1 MRYASSIRVYLRP
14 FAVLNFNYERI
25 RFFVAINDPRK
36 KQLPNSGCRSYN
48 AELLEI
54 HLLELIAV
62 AKRIAIAGAT
72 GAVGTLV
79 RQILEQRDFPF
90 ASIKF
95 LASQRSVGKT
105 LTFKGEEH
113 TVELLEP
120 KAFDDIDI
128 VIGSTPDDV
137 AAEFVP
143 WAVERGTIVVDE
155 SGYHRMMDDVP
166 LVVPEVNADAIKGHK
181 GIIASPNCSTTQMVV
196 AMKPLHD
203 VSPIKRVVVS
213 TYQATSGS
221 GVVGQEDLIEGTK
234 SALENKAYDYKA
246 YAHPI
251 AFNVIPQIG
260 SHKADGY
267 TSEELKMVY
276 ETQKIFGDTNIKVCP
291 TCVRVPVSNCHS
303 ETILV
308 ETESPISAEKARELF
323 EAAPGITVV
332 DDLEAGLYPMPNNS
346 DNKDDVFIGRIRKDL
361 SCDNGL
367 TFWCVSD
374 NLRKG
379 AATNAVQIAELLI

>member
-1 MRYASSIRVYLRP
+1 M
-14 FAVLNFNYERI
+14 
-25 RFFVAINDPRK
+25 
-36 KQLPNSGCRSYN
+36 
-48 AELLEI
+48 
-54 HLLELIAV
+54 

-79 RQILEQRDFPF
+79 RQILEQRDFPY

-95 LASQRSVGKT
+95 LASKRSVGKT
-105 LTFKGEEH
+105 LTFKGEQH

-128 VIGSTPDDV
+128 VIGSTPDEV

-155 SGYHRMMDDVP
+155 SGYHRMLDHVP
-166 LVVPEVNADAIKGHK
+166 LVVPEVNPDAVKDHQ

-213 TYQATSGS
+213 TYQSTSGA
-221 GVVGQEDLIEGTK
+221 GVVGQEDLTEGTK
-234 SALENKAYDYKA
+234 CAIEGKDYDYKA
-246 YAHPI
+246 FSHPI

-276 ETQKIFGDTNIKVCP
+276 ETQKIFGDASIKVCP

-308 ETESPISAEKARELF
+308 ETESPISVEQARELF
-323 EAAPGITVV
+323 EAAPGVTVV
-332 DDLEAGLYPMPNNS
+332 DNLDAGEYPMPNNS
-346 DNKDDVFIGRIRKDL
+346 DNLDDVFIGRIRKDL
-361 SCDNGL
+361 SCENGL